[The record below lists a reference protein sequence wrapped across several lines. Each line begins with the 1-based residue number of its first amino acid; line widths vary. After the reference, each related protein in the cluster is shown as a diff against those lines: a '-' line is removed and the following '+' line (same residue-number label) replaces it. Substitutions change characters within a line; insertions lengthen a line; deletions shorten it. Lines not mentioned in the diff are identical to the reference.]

1 MLVRLA
7 CLLVFAFPAL
17 ASRPAHPLVSTQKE
31 PSAERL
37 DINQAT
43 VADLTEL
50 PGIGPVLAQRIV
62 DHRRRYGGFRRPQD
76 VIIVRGMSARRY
88 RRIANLIRT

>member
-7 CLLVFAFPAL
+7 SLLVFTSLAVPTGPAAPIDL
-17 ASRPAHPLVSTQKE
+17 LQKE

-37 DINQAT
+37 NLNQAT
-43 VADLTEL
+43 VDDLMEL

-62 DHRRRYGGFRRPQD
+62 EHRRKYGSFRRPQD

>member
-17 ASRPAHPLVSTQKE
+17 AGRPAHPLVSTQKE

-62 DHRRRYGGFRRPQD
+62 EHRRKYGSFRRPQD

>member
-1 MLVRLA
+1 MLVRLVS
-7 CLLVFAFPAL
+7 LLVFAFPAV
-17 ASRPAHPLVSTQKE
+17 ATGTSSPFQKE
-31 PSAERL
+31 PSVERL
-37 DINQAT
+37 NLNQAT
-43 VADLTEL
+43 AADLMQL

-62 DHRRRYGGFRRPQD
+62 EHRRKYGSFRRPQD

>member
-1 MLVRLA
+1 MLARLVS
-7 CLLVFAFPAL
+7 LLVFTSLVVPA
-17 ASRPAHPLVSTQKE
+17 RPAAPIDLFQKE

-37 DINQAT
+37 NLNQAT
-43 VADLTEL
+43 VDDLMRL

-62 DHRRRYGGFRRPQD
+62 EHRRKYGSFRRPQD

>member
-1 MLVRLA
+1 MLASLVS
-7 CLLVFAFPAL
+7 LLVFVFPAV
-17 ASRPAHPLVSTQKE
+17 ASSPASSIDPFQKE
-31 PSAERL
+31 PPAERL
-37 DINQAT
+37 NLNQAT
-43 VADLTEL
+43 AADLMQL

-62 DHRRRYGGFRRPQD
+62 EHRRKYGSFRRPQD